1 MKELDLYLDYC
12 RNQKK
17 LSEKTLEAYT
27 VDLSQ
32 FIDFTNA
39 DVKDLCRKDFQDY
52 LSHVHH
58 IYKPRSAKRK
68 IASLKAYYSFLT
80 FENIIEENP
89 FHRIKT
95 KFSEPEILPKTIS
108 LADIQSIFAAAY
120 TIYAS
125 DSNTAYRELTHIRNI
140 AILEL
145 MFATGMRVS
154 ELCKAND
161 SDIDLENG
169 IIKIRGKGA
178 KERVMQISHSDALES
193 LRRYT
198 VSLSG
203 RTKKTQAF
211 FINRRN
217 ERISDQSIRGILSNC
232 VKASGI
238 AVHVTPHMFR
248 HSFAT
253 LLLEEDV
260 DIRYI
265 QRMLGHSSIT
275 TTQIYTQVSFSK
287 LKNILSTKHPR
298 NKICDCKNGIPG

>member
-12 RNQKK
+12 CNQKK
-17 LSEKTLEAYT
+17 LSEKTLKAYT
-27 VDLSQ
+27 VDLKQ

-39 DVKDLCRKDFQDY
+39 DAKDLCRKDFQDY

-58 IYKPRSAKRK
+58 VYKPRSAKRK

-95 KFSEPEILPKTIS
+95 KFSEPVILPKTIS
-108 LADIQSIFAAAY
+108 LADIQSILAAAY
-120 TIYAS
+120 RIYAA
-125 DSNTAYRELTHIRNI
+125 DSNTAYRELMHIRNI

-161 SDIDLENG
+161 SDIDLVNG
-169 IIKIRGKGA
+169 IIKISGKGA
-178 KERVMQISHSDALES
+178 KERVMQISNIDALES

-198 VSLSG
+198 VALSG

-217 ERISDQSIRGILSNC
+217 DRISDQSIRGILSTC

-298 NKICDCKNGIPG
+298 NKICECKNGIPG